1 MNTLIIALKSA
12 WSRKTS
18 LSLALFSIALSIFL
32 LLSVDMLR
40 KQAKN
45 SFINSISQTD
55 LIVGAKSSPTHILL
69 YSLFQIGRPTNNL
82 SYQSFQE
89 IRQFKEVSWAVPI
102 SLGDSHRGYKIIA
115 TTADFF
121 RHYKYA
127 QKQPLQ
133 LQKGRYFG
141 DLFDVVIGSEVA
153 KNLNYSLKSP
163 LIVNHGLQETSHS
176 QHTEYPFKVSGILE
190 PTATPLDAKIFISL
204 EAWEAIHLNW
214 QAGTKLPIAL
224 SPLQLEKMQL
234 TPTSISAFF
243 IGLENR
249 MQVFRLQQRINN
261 FAAEPLEAVL
271 PGVALASLWQTL
283 GQFENLL
290 LGISLVVLVSGLL
303 GVFTTLLSTL
313 NHRRQEIAVLR
324 SLGANSRHILALF
337 AFESFLVSFL
347 GCVLGVIFVYLA
359 LGLLGPFV
367 AANYAVSLSL
377 VFLDSFQ
384 LGILALALGVCL
396 LLSLVPGYLAYRKS
410 LQDGLHLMS

>member
-1 MNTLIIALKSA
+1 MNILVIALKSA

-45 SFINSISQTD
+45 SFVKTISQTD

-89 IRQFKEVSWAVPI
+89 IRQFKEISWAVPI

-115 TTADFF
+115 TTRDFF

-127 QKQPLQ
+127 RKKNLQ
-133 LQKGRYFG
+133 LLQGRYFR

-153 KNLNYSLKSP
+153 RKLKYSLKSP

-176 QHTEYPFKVSGILE
+176 QHAEYPFKVSGILE
-190 PTATPLDAKIFISL
+190 PTATPLDGKIFISL

-214 QAGTKLPIAL
+214 QAGTRLPI
-224 SPLQLEKMQL
+224 SLEAAELENMQL
-234 TPTSISAFF
+234 VPTSISAFF

-261 FAAEPLEAVL
+261 FTAEPLEAVM
-271 PGVALASLWQTL
+271 PGVALASLWHTL

-303 GVFTTLLSTL
+303 GVFTTLLATL

-324 SLGANSRHILALF
+324 SLGAGYKHILALF
-337 AFESFLVSFL
+337 AFEGFLVSFF

-359 LGLLGPFV
+359 LLLLGPFM
-367 AANYAVSLSL
+367 AANYAVSVSLVLLDEMQLSL
-377 VFLDSFQ
+377 
-384 LGILALALGVCL
+384 LALALGVCL